1 MAEQRSAQ
9 EVLDDHLVTSPNGNV
24 EDDLARNYAQEVVV
38 VSNWGVKRGHDG
50 VREMARLLRSQLPG
64 CTFAYKARLIEDGR
78 AAGVDHAVA
87 WRVSQ
92 RRRGLL
98 RRARRADPG
107 TDDPLH
113 AHPRWLTPG
122 AGRSRRP
129 GPRGAR
135 YGPISAARSR
145 ISLRWVQRRE
155 AATAGL
161 SGAATQ
167 GSGYRS

>member
-1 MAEQRSAQ
+1 MAEQQ
-9 EVLDDHLVTSPNGNV
+9 V
-24 EDDLARNYAQEVVV
+24 EDGIGLLEWTAQSPGGS
-38 VSNWGVKRGHDG
+38 VSD
-50 VREMARLLRSQLPG
+50 
-64 CTFAYKARLIEDGR
+64 D
-78 AAGVDHAVA
+78 VD
-87 WRVSQ
+87 S
-92 RRRGLL
+92 L

-145 ISLRWVQRRE
+145 ISLRWVQR
-155 AATAGL
+155 T
-161 SGAATQ
+161 
-167 GSGYRS
+167 